1 MAGIVGQLPRFRG
14 RTPWLPRGR
23 LVLGSMSAFVA
34 TRATAS
40 VLFFG
45 IDATDALAWGGAIAV
60 SIAVGVAAHLVPAL
74 RAVGVAP
81 SVALRSE

>member
-1 MAGIVGQLPRFRG
+1 MSEKPKDSKLILVTVLSVGV
-14 RTPWLPRGR
+14 
-23 LVLGSMSAFVA
+23 VLGSVSAFVA
-34 TRATAS
+34 ARATAS

-45 IDATDALAWGGAIAV
+45 IDAMDTLAWGGAIVV
-60 SIAVGVAAHLVPAL
+60 SIAVGVAPHVVPAL